1 MPATTEIS
9 PDEQDALR
17 AQCTRFLHGHGPIR
31 PAELLAAIPADT
43 VPDRYGDGGV
53 VAELEAEVAALLGK
67 PAAVFVPS
75 GTMAQQA
82 VLRVHAD
89 RRQRR
94 TIVFHPMCHLD
105 TPREPGLPAAARP
118 DRPPGGLPAPAA
130 DAGRPRP
137 RSPSGPPRC
146 SSSCRSVTSAASSPT
161 GPT

>member
-17 AQCTRFLHGHGPIR
+17 DQCTRFLHGHGPIR
-31 PAELLAAIPADT
+31 PADLLATIPADT

-89 RRQRR
+89 QRQRR

-105 TPREPGLPAAARP
+105 QHESQGYQRLHGLTGRPAGCP
-118 DRPPGGLPAPAA
+118 DRAA
-130 DAGRPRP
+130 HAGRPDPDR
-137 RSPSGPPRC
+137 R
-146 SSSCRSVTSAASSPT
+146 AARRAADRAAAA
-161 GPT
+161 